1 MITEK
6 EVITRWSLRGNNT
19 PAQSKTIET
28 SAGTLILQNFCSPSL
43 IEGLRVDSGLCA
55 FAHTAERE
63 HHLLL
68 SIARQ
73 SDSALTLAYTPTGE
87 IVGQA
92 TLATCDEWMQGIPN
106 VYEIAVEVSSQWRRL
121 GVAQQLLTSAL
132 ELNVLEDLILLAI
145 GLSWHWDVEGL
156 SMASYRYRQ
165 LIARLFA
172 RHCFMEYLTTEPN
185 ICMDPANI
193 LLARIGNRV
202 SQQTIGQFVNRLVNS
217 PGL

>member
-6 EVITRWSLRGNNT
+6 EVIAERSLRGNSS
-19 PAQSKTIET
+19 PVQSKTIET

-43 IEGLRVDSGLCA
+43 IEGLRVDPGLCA
-55 FAHTAERE
+55 FARTRERE
-63 HHLLL
+63 HQLLL

-73 SDSALTLAYTPTGE
+73 SDSARTLAYTSTGE

-92 TLATCDEWMQGIPN
+92 TLAPCDEWMQGIPN

-121 GVAQQLLTSAL
+121 GVAQQLLAFAL
-132 ELNVLEDLILLAI
+132 ELDVLEDLILLAM

-156 SMASYRYRQ
+156 GMASFRYRQ
-165 LIARLFA
+165 LIARLFS
-172 RHCFMEYLTTEPN
+172 RYCFMEYLTTEPN

-202 SQQTIGQFVNRLVNS
+202 SQHTVGQFVNRLVNS